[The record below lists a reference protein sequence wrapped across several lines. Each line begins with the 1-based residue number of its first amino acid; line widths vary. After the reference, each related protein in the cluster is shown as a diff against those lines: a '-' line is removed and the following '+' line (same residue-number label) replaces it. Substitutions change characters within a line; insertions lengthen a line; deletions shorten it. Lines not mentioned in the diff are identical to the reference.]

1 VWFHRKNKAP
11 VIYPAA
17 KTLPRSHRRTPPGQ
31 GAPPIDPIAARW
43 LTADADQ
50 LDRAAADNEAQAELL
65 LARAIEW
72 RTVAASYRQLALTVP
87 APPDPPAEPQP
98 EPEDPSRLN
107 PTWQLPQQPGVCGC
121 VWGRGESC
129 DVCDALVPGPVLW
142 EPPPVADA
150 AAWAAPYSSNDGLTV
165 TFPAASGAER

>member
-11 VIYPAA
+11 KIPAPPLA
-17 KTLPRSHRRTPPGQ
+17 PARRTHRRTPPGQ

-87 APPDPPAEPQP
+87 APPDPDPEPQS
-98 EPEDPSRLN
+98 EPADPSRLN
-107 PTWQLPQQPGVCGC
+107 PTWQVAQQPGVCGC

-129 DVCDALVPGPVLW
+129 EVCDALVSGPTLW
-142 EPPPVADA
+142 EPPPVAA
-150 AAWAAPYSSNDGLTV
+150 GWADPYSSNDGLTV
-165 TFPAASGAER
+165 TFPAASGADR